1 MNDTTQATAPTAAA
15 ANSLWAAVGVLGVV
29 VVALGS
35 ALYFVQTQKEELR
48 VANNASGAAASVTST
63 APQAPEPVVEPTRPE
78 AKKQPAGQTKHA
90 NQTARA
96 AASADKPVVSI
107 ASPAVVPP
115 AREVCLN
122 CGTVTASTPIE
133 REGTGSGAGA
143 VAGGVLGALL
153 GNQIGQGQGKDVATI
168 VGAVGGGIAGNSV
181 EKKMKKQT
189 VFQVQ
194 VRLDDGSTRTLEQA
208 EPVGV
213 GVRVR
218 VEGSTLQPL
227 AANR

>member
-1 MNDTTQATAPTAAA
+1 MNDMTPAAAPTAAA
-15 ANSLWAAVGVLGVV
+15 ANSLWAVVGVLGVA

-48 VANNASGAAASVTST
+48 VANNASGAAAPVTST
-63 APQAPEPVVEPTRPE
+63 SPQAPESVVEPHRPDV
-78 AKKQPAGQTKHA
+78 KKQPVGQTKHA
-90 NQTARA
+90 DQA
-96 AASADKPVVSI
+96 AMSAVS
-107 ASPAVVPP
+107 AKKPAVASP

-143 VAGGVLGALL
+143 VAGGLLGALL
-153 GNQIGQGQGKDVATI
+153 GNQVGQGQGKDVATVI
-168 VGAVGGGIAGNSV
+168 GAVGGGIAGNTV
-181 EKKMKKQT
+181 EKRMKKQT

-213 GVRVR
+213 GERVR
-218 VEGSTLQPL
+218 VEGETLQLLP
-227 AANR
+227 ASR